1 MNMPRP
7 DCEKLMELTKGVL
20 NGYTL
25 ADPIWLGFQWV
36 VNYRFY
42 NLNTVVKS
50 YSGGVTKNVQ
60 FTTPFLSI
68 FSPLKVCRTVI
79 LPRRDI
85 TQS

>member
-25 ADPIWLGFQWV
+25 ADPIWLVFQWV
-36 VNYRFY
+36 VNLTDFII
-42 NLNTVVKS
+42 LILKS